1 MDSMGEKFRGTL
13 PTCLSPC
20 FVCCLSSKILLS
32 WRINFFLFLIFV
44 IPVVAVILL
53 DVLDAL
59 KHVNEV
65 YALLSLNSLCL
76 CFGGA
81 Q

>member
-1 MDSMGEKFRGTL
+1 MGGKFSGEHF
-13 PTCLSPC
+13 PACLNPC
-20 FVCCLSSKILLS
+20 FFCCLSFYLTGEL
-32 WRINFFLFLIFV
+32 FFPFLVFV
-44 IPVVAVILL
+44 TPVVAVILL

-59 KHVNEV
+59 KRANEV